1 MLVGLAFTVIA
12 TWLTAQGNGLNVIK
26 VMPES
31 AIKFGAYEATKRAFA
46 KFEGHSDPAAIHS
59 WSKFASGGVAGMIS
73 QFAVYPIDTLKL

>member
-1 MLVGLAFTVIA
+1 MLVGVVLTRSVAG
-12 TWLTAQGNGLNVIK
+12 LTAQGNGLNVIK

-46 KFEGHSDPAAIHS
+46 KFEGHNDPATIHS
-59 WSKFASGGVAGMIS
+59 WSKFAAGGVAGMIS